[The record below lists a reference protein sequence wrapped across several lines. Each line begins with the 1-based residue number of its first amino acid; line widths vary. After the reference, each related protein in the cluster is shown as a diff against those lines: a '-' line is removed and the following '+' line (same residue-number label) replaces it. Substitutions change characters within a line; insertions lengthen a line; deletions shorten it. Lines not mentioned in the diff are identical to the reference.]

1 MALCLCHVTR
11 GIAQTGGVCGTA
23 FGFGIVVCSFIE
35 SLLTRGS
42 VCGALAGTWVGG
54 CAGTLAPPPRPPPH
68 PLPQPARGQAPRGW
82 IPSCPQRPSPWKTTL
97 VFRECGGLL
106 PWSFTS
112 QTFPH
117 TRDPAGAAP
126 SPGGTF
132 TGRRCGQ
139 VGRGGHWETSGHSWS
154 LRLNKTGCPP
164 PHPSNRPKVG
174 AHRAGCRGRLVFLFA
189 VRVSLGGTGVL

>member
-11 GIAQTGGVCGTA
+11 GIAQTGGACGTV

-97 VFRECGGLL
+97 VFRECDGLL

-126 SPGGTF
+126 SPGGSSQE
-132 TGRRCGQ
+132 GAAARW
-139 VGRGGHWETSGHSWS
+139 GG
-154 LRLNKTGCPP
+154 
-164 PHPSNRPKVG
+164 
-174 AHRAGCRGRLVFLFA
+174 A
-189 VRVSLGGTGVL
+189 GTGKHLDILGP